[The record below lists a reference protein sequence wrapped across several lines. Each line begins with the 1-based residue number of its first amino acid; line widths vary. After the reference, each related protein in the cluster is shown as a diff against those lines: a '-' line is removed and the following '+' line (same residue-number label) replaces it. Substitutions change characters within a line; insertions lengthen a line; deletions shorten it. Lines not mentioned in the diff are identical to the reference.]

1 MFDKEKTQAVTDVR
15 FELGVGLQM
24 ARRYLV
30 NLQPRFIPKKFS
42 SISILHQPQF
52 FFGTSN

>member
-1 MFDKEKTQAVTDVR
+1 MFDKEKTQTVTDVR

-24 ARRYLV
+24 AHRYLV